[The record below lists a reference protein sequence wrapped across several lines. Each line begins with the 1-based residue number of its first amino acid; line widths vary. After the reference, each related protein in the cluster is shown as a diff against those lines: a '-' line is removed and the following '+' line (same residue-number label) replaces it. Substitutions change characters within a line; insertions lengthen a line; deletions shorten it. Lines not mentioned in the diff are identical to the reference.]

1 MSSPSSESHPGFGA
15 TVAALSFGQLVSWA
29 ALYYTFT
36 SMVLPMQ
43 RELGWSNTV
52 LMGAFTL
59 ALAVWG
65 AASYAVGA
73 AIDRGHGRA
82 VMTTGSVFAALSF
95 VLWSQAVSPWM
106 LYAAGVAM
114 GIAMAM
120 TLYDPAFSVLTRR
133 YPERYREGITTLTLV
148 GGFAS
153 TLAFPVV
160 ASLLACCGWRGTLL
174 FIAGGLLLVIAPLH
188 AWALRGPALVAAPAG
203 VDESSDST
211 LRQALNTRAF
221 WLLATAFTFFAFA
234 TAALWSHAMPAF
246 ASKGVSDAQVLVVL
260 MCVGP
265 AQVAARLFYAGL
277 LRLGWRISLHRLG
290 VFVLAGLPLG
300 LTLFALA
307 DSMALLVVFALLFG
321 FANGLVTIVRG
332 GLVPEYFGR
341 TNIGRIGG
349 ALSAI
354 ALFARAAAPL
364 AAAWLLLP
372 LPGYREL
379 VLVLAGL
386 GVVALLAFALAHAP
400 AAVLDGASR

>member
-1 MSSPSSESHPGFGA
+1 MHHPGFGA

-73 AIDRGHGRA
+73 AIDRGQGRA
-82 VMTTGSVFAALSF
+82 VMTAGSVVAALSC
-95 VLWSQAVSPWM
+95 VLWSQAVLPWM
-106 LYAAGVAM
+106 LYAAAAAM
-114 GIAMAM
+114 GMAMAM

-133 YPERYREGITTLTLV
+133 YPERYREGITALTLV
-148 GGFAS
+148 GGLAS
-153 TLAFPVV
+153 TLAFPAV
-160 ASLLACCGWRGTLL
+160 AGLLACCGWRGALL
-174 FIAGGLLLVIAPLH
+174 LIGGVLLLVIAPLH
-188 AWALRGPALVAAPAG
+188 AWALRGPALVAAAEG
-203 VDESSDST
+203 VDESADST
-211 LRQALNTRAF
+211 LRQALATRAF

-234 TAALWSHAMPAF
+234 TAALWSHAVPAF

-260 MCVGP
+260 MCIGP

-307 DSMALLVVFALLFG
+307 ESMALLVLFALLFG

-341 TNIGRIGG
+341 SHIGRIGG
-349 ALSAI
+349 ALSAV

-364 AAAWLLLP
+364 AAAWLLLVM
-372 LPGYREL
+372 PGYREL
-379 VLVLAGL
+379 VLFLAGL

-400 AAVLDGASR
+400 PAVLDDASR